1 MSEMISVA
9 EGFQYSVNIAYDLH
23 ADDKLKSYIP
33 TQSALQLMEDILQ
46 STLPT
51 ATDRSRVLIG
61 AYGKGKSHI
70 VLTILAL
77 LMKRDLDLFEK
88 LLPAIQKR
96 DKLNHLIQNY
106 YASDNKLLPV
116 IITGSNT
123 SLTQAFLLALQQT
136 LKENDFYGHSLDPTD
151 KDILLPFLE
160 LEDAEVWIY
169 YYNESS
175 KLDLQKNLVRILG
188 KNKFCQYMLCAKPK
202 ISFKRI
208 TEKENAYKLED

>member
-96 DKLNHLIQNY
+96 DKLNRLIQNY

-136 LKENDFYGHSLDPTD
+136 LKEND
-151 KDILLPFLE
+151 
-160 LEDAEVWIY
+160 
-169 YYNESS
+169 
-175 KLDLQKNLVRILG
+175 
-188 KNKFCQYMLCAKPK
+188 
-202 ISFKRI
+202 
-208 TEKENAYKLED
+208 

>member
-96 DKLNHLIQNY
+96 DKLNRLIQNY

-136 LKENDFYGHSLDPTD
+136 LKENDLVNYSATQIRNDNAIKFSIVSHNNVSVNLDI
-151 KDILLPFLE
+151 KDELDEKVCNKFKSYLDQEEIQE
-160 LEDAEVWIY
+160 LESTSNEVKY
-169 YYNESS
+169 TKE
-175 KLDLQKNLVRILG
+175 LVV
-188 KNKFCQYMLCAKPK
+188 F
-202 ISFKRI
+202 
-208 TEKENAYKLED
+208 

>member
-96 DKLNHLIQNY
+96 DKLNRLIQNY

-136 LKENDFYGHSLDPTD
+136 LKEND
-151 KDILLPFLE
+151 LLNIMPDTNYKAAVSVIE
-160 LEDAEVWIY
+160 RW
-169 YYNESS
+169 
-175 KLDLQKNLVRILG
+175 KNDFPDTYQQF
-188 KNKFCQYMLCAKPK
+188 KNKIADS
-202 ISFKRI
+202 ISSFISRFGS
-208 TEKENAYKLED
+208 L